1 MEDPENL
8 KSLKENL
15 DDLGFS
21 EKPNCYHCKFRR
33 ELGYSAH
40 SKCVALTD
48 KLEGDEKKEAETMI
62 SLLNSVGMVKSDAV
76 KFNQHGVD
84 NGWAIWP
91 NNFDPNWLEK
101 CEFFER
107 K

>member
-1 MEDPENL
+1 MDDSENIEEL
-8 KSLKENL
+8 KSQL
-15 DDLGFS
+15 DDLGFGL
-21 EKPNCYHCKFRR
+21 KPNCYHCKFRR

-40 SKCVALTD
+40 SKCVALTA
-48 KLEGDEKKEAETMI
+48 KLEGEEKKEAENLIT
-62 SLLNSVGMVKSDAV
+62 LLNSVGAIKTDEV

-91 NNFDPNWLEK
+91 SNFDPNWLEK
-101 CEFFER
+101 CDFFER